1 MRRQLSSLSQKVKMI
16 IKLKNNLVQKRNH
29 HLNSLVHN
37 NQVLNRIIENNNRN
51 QIVILAIVVIN
62 LFKKTRVKL
71 NNLVIKAVALR
82 NVQVIKAHLI
92 IAHKIQ
98 KKIKKLSQR
107 PLIRMLA
114 FNILF
119 RITNILTKIIKRR

>member
-1 MRRQLSSLSQKVKMI
+1 MI

-29 HLNSLVHN
+29 HLNSLVHNNQVHN

>member
-1 MRRQLSSLSQKVKMI
+1 MI
-16 IKLKNNLVQKRNH
+16 IKLKNNQVQKRNH

-62 LFKKTRVKL
+62 LFKTRVKL

-82 NVQVIKAHLI
+82 NVQVIKAHPI

-98 KKIKKLSQR
+98 KKIKLSQR

-119 RITNILTKIIKRR
+119 RITNILTKIIKGDEHD